1 VDIELENLKI
11 VFVGAGIAG
20 TGLAYDLAQLGQ
32 RVQ

>member
-1 VDIELENLKI
+1 LANLKI